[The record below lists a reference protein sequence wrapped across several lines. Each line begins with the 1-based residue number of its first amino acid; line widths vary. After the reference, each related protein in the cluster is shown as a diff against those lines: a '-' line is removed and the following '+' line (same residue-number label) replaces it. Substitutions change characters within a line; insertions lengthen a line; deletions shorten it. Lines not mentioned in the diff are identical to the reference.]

1 MIIRFCLIFLFGRC
15 NINNINNSNN
25 NSNDTKIEELNKK
38 IIESDVKINRLEEE
52 LKNNRI
58 MNDRV
63 NKMLDLLE
71 KQDSKNKLVKSIE
84 NNNINLEI
92 N

>member
-1 MIIRFCLIFLFGRC
+1 
-15 NINNINNSNN
+15 
-25 NSNDTKIEELNKK
+25 
-38 IIESDVKINRLEEE
+38 
-52 LKNNRI
+52 